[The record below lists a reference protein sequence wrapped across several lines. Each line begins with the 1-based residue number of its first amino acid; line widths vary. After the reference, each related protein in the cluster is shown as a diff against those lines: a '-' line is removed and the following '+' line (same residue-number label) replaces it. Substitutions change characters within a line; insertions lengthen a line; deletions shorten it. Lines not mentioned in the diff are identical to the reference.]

1 MPHLI
6 SLAALLVNKS
16 HWRAEPFDFYEWR
29 KSNLLELGHFLPR
42 SISPPSSSPWFIRYP
57 VVANLIGTAAFVK
70 RAYQKKAGHLVATN
84 QKLFYVRIPKAA
96 STSVSSEMLNLITPN
111 LKNESFN
118 STQINFLADAW
129 LQTSLPDQLKT
140 FTGFTVV
147 RNPVDRIISV
157 YRDFFSTDTN
167 KPFIYQN
174 YLGGI
179 LPRPLSFDE
188 FIARISRIP
197 DRFKD
202 QHFKPQYLFLKP
214 YQQKRIN
221 VSVFKLEEPE
231 RLQEFLHPFNLALP
245 HLNKSPETMAVECSD
260 NTLNAIRRMYAFDFR
275 VYGYDQKTAR

>member
-1 MPHLI
+1 M
-6 SLAALLVNKS
+6 VNKS
-16 HWRAEPFDFYEWR
+16 HWRAEPFDFYAWR
-29 KSNLLELGHFLPR
+29 KSNLLGLGHCLPQ
-42 SISPPSSSPWFIRYP
+42 SISPPSSSPWFIHYP
-57 VVANLIGTAAFVK
+57 ILANLIGTAAFVK

-84 QKLFYVRIPKAA
+84 QNLFYVRIPKAA
-96 STSVSSEMLNLITPN
+96 STSVSSEMLKLITPN
-111 LKNESFN
+111 LKDESLN

-129 LQTSLPDQLKT
+129 LQTSVPEQLKI
-140 FTGFTVV
+140 FSGFTVV
-147 RNPVDRIISV
+147 RNPVDRIVSV

-179 LPRPLSFDE
+179 LPRTLSFDE
-188 FIARISRIP
+188 FIARINRIP

-214 YQQKRIN
+214 YLQKGIN

-231 RLQEFLHPFNLALP
+231 PLKAFLQPFNVAFP
-245 HLNKSPETMAVECSD
+245 HLNKSPETMVVECRE
-260 NTLNAIRRMYAFDFR
+260 NTLNAIRKMYAFDFK